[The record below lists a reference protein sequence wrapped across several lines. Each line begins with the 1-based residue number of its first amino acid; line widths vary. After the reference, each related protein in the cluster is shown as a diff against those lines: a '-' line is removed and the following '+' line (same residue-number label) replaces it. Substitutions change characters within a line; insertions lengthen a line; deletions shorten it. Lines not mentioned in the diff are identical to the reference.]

1 MTQEEQILMNNINK
15 RFKTTMIGA
24 LARFEDSF
32 GYLWEDEN
40 NPNSENFNILWERV
54 RDEIL
59 NNGNKQLRATINEVS
74 NFISKDVKINR
85 TYNYDISF
93 DNKNNNN
100 NNKGENYE
108 N

>member
-1 MTQEEQILMNNINK
+1 MREEEQVLINNINK

-40 NPNSENFNILWERV
+40 NSNRENFNILWERV
-54 RDEIL
+54 RDDIL
-59 NNGNKQLRATINEVS
+59 NNGNKQMRAAINEVS
-74 NFISKDVKINR
+74 NFISKDIKVKR
-85 TYNYDISF
+85 TYNYDVSF
-93 DNKNNNN
+93 DNKNK
-100 NNKGENYE
+100 NKGENYE

>member
-1 MTQEEQILMNNINK
+1 MREEEQILMNNINK

-40 NPNSENFNILWERV
+40 NPNSENFNLLWERV

-74 NFISKDVKINR
+74 NFISKDIKVKR
-85 TYNYDISF
+85 TYNYDVSF
-93 DNKNNNN
+93 DNKNN

>member
-54 RDEIL
+54 RDDIL
-59 NNGNKQLRATINEVS
+59 NNGN
-74 NFISKDVKINR
+74 
-85 TYNYDISF
+85 NYDITNPPDVSIV
-93 DNKNNNN
+93 DNINIKFLI
-100 NNKGENYE
+100 KYLI
-108 N
+108 

>member
-1 MTQEEQILMNNINK
+1 MREEEQILMNNINK

-40 NPNSENFNILWERV
+40 NPNSENFNLLWERV

-74 NFISKDVKINR
+74 NFISKDVKIKR

-100 NNKGENYE
+100 KNKGENYE

>member
-1 MTQEEQILMNNINK
+1 MREEEQILINNINK

-24 LARFEDSF
+24 LARFEDTF

-40 NPNSENFNILWERV
+40 TIDRENFNILWERV

-59 NNGNKQLRATINEVS
+59 NNGNKQMRATINEVS
-74 NFISKDVKINR
+74 NFISKDIKVKR
-85 TYNYDISF
+85 TYNYDVSF
-93 DNKNNNN
+93 DNKTN

>member
-1 MTQEEQILMNNINK
+1 MREEEQVLINNINK

-40 NPNSENFNILWERV
+40 NSNRENFNILWERV
-54 RDEIL
+54 RDDIL
-59 NNGNKQLRATINEVS
+59 NNGNKQMRATINEVS
-74 NFISKDVKINR
+74 NFISKDIKVKR
-85 TYNYDISF
+85 TYNYDVSF
-93 DNKNNNN
+93 DNKTK
-100 NNKGENYE
+100 NKGENYE

>member
-1 MTQEEQILMNNINK
+1 MREEEQVLINNINK

-40 NPNSENFNILWERV
+40 NSNRENFNILWERV
-54 RDEIL
+54 RDDIL
-59 NNGNKQLRATINEVS
+59 NNGNKQMRAAINEVS
-74 NFISKDVKINR
+74 NFISKDIKVKR
-85 TYNYDISF
+85 TYNYDVSF
-93 DNKNNNN
+93 DNKTN